1 MPKKEVID
9 AKAKRV
15 EAVTEQFN
23 NATTAIVVNY
33 RGLNVAE
40 VTDLR
45 KQLRDAGVSF
55 SVIKNNIAV
64 RASKEAGYEELG
76 DLFKGPTAVAF
87 SEEDPIA
94 PAKVLKHFADN
105 TEAVEIKGG
114 ILENKI
120 ATLQEIDEFAALPS
134 RDESISILA
143 SMLQSPVRKFAIAV
157 KAVAEKGDGD
167 AA

>member
-1 MPKKEVID
+1 MPKKQVID

-15 EAVTEQFN
+15 EAVTEKFN
-23 NATTAIVVNY
+23 NATSAIIINY

-45 KQLRDAGVSF
+45 KQLRDANVAF
-55 SVIKNNIAV
+55 NVIKNNIAV

-87 SEEDPIA
+87 SDEDPIA
-94 PAKVLKHFADN
+94 PAKILKNFADN
-105 TEAVEIKGG
+105 TDAVELKGG
-114 ILENKI
+114 ILENKV
-120 ATLQEIDEFAALPS
+120 ASLDEIEAFASLPS
-134 RDESISILA
+134 REESISTLANILQA
-143 SMLQSPVRKFAIAV
+143 PVRKFAIAV
-157 KAVAEKGDGD
+157 KAVAEKDDGD

>member
-1 MPKKEVID
+1 MPKKEVIN

-87 SEEDPIA
+87 SDEDPIA

-120 ATLQEIDEFAALPS
+120 ATLQEIDEFASLPS

>member
-87 SEEDPIA
+87 SDEDPIA

-120 ATLQEIDEFAALPS
+120 ATLQEIDEFASLPS

-167 AA
+167 VA

>member
-9 AKAKRV
+9 AKAQRV

-87 SEEDPIA
+87 SDEDPIA

-114 ILENKI
+114 ILESKVS
-120 ATLQEIDEFAALPS
+120 TLAEIEEFASLPS
-134 RDESISILA
+134 REDSISILA

>member
-64 RASKEAGYEELG
+64 RASKEAGYDELG

-87 SEEDPIA
+87 SDEDPIA

-105 TEAVEIKGG
+105 TDAVEIKGG

-120 ATLQEIDEFAALPS
+120 ATLQEIDEFASLPS

>member
-15 EAVTEQFN
+15 EEVTEQFK

-55 SVIKNNIAV
+55 NVIKNNIAV

-87 SEEDPIA
+87 SDEDPIA
-94 PAKVLKHFADN
+94 PAKVLKNFADN

-114 ILENKI
+114 ILESKVS
-120 ATLQEIDEFAALPS
+120 TLAEIEEFASLPS
-134 RDESISILA
+134 REDSISILA

-167 AA
+167 VA

>member
-23 NATTAIVVNY
+23 NANAAIVVNY

-55 SVIKNNIAV
+55 NVIKNNIAV
-64 RASKEAGYEELG
+64 RAAKEAGYDELS

-87 SEEDPIA
+87 SDEDPIA

-114 ILENKI
+114 ILENEV
-120 ATLQEIDEFAALPS
+120 ATLDKINAYAALPS
-134 RDESISILA
+134 REESIATIA
-143 SMLQSPVRKFAIAV
+143 SMLQSPVRKFAVAV

>member
-76 DLFKGPTAVAF
+76 DLFNGPTAVAF
-87 SEEDPIA
+87 SDEDPIA

-105 TEAVEIKGG
+105 TDAVEIKGG

-120 ATLQEIDEFAALPS
+120 ATLQEIDEFASLPS

>member
-76 DLFKGPTAVAF
+76 NLFKGPTAVAF
-87 SEEDPIA
+87 SDEDPIA

-120 ATLQEIDEFAALPS
+120 ATLQEIDEFASLPS

>member
-1 MPKKEVID
+1 MPKKEVIH

-87 SEEDPIA
+87 SDEDPIA

-105 TEAVEIKGG
+105 TDAVEIKGG

-120 ATLQEIDEFAALPS
+120 ATLQEIDEFASLPS

>member
-15 EAVTEQFN
+15 EAVTEQIN
-23 NATTAIVVNY
+23 KTTTAIVVNY

-87 SEEDPIA
+87 SDEDPIA

-105 TEAVEIKGG
+105 TDAVEIKGG

-120 ATLQEIDEFAALPS
+120 ATLQEIDEFASLPS

-167 AA
+167 VA

>member
-23 NATTAIVVNY
+23 NSTTAIVVNY

-87 SEEDPIA
+87 SDEDPIA

-120 ATLQEIDEFAALPS
+120 ATLQEIDEFASLPS
-134 RDESISILA
+134 REESISILA

>member
-87 SEEDPIA
+87 SDEDPIA

-120 ATLQEIDEFAALPS
+120 ATLQEIDEFASLPS

>member
-87 SEEDPIA
+87 SDEDPIA

-114 ILENKI
+114 ILENKV
-120 ATLQEIDEFAALPS
+120 ATLQEIDEFASLPS

>member
-64 RASKEAGYEELG
+64 RASKEAGYEEFG

-87 SEEDPIA
+87 SDEDPIA

-105 TEAVEIKGG
+105 TDAVEIKGG

-120 ATLQEIDEFAALPS
+120 ATLQEIDEFASLPS

>member
-64 RASKEAGYEELG
+64 RASKEAGYEEFG

-87 SEEDPIA
+87 SDEDPIA

-120 ATLQEIDEFAALPS
+120 ATLQEIDEFASLPS